1 MSTLRMA
8 PQTENST
15 LCALKCTEN
24 SLAVGAVILERLLR
38 AGLPQGAGISVRHE
52 VEVGEVDLLA
62 WIQAQPS
69 GARAF
74 FRSPDG
80 EREFAWFGAAAVA
93 SEWDAPQIGAWLS
106 DMPEATALSWGA
118 FDGTAGQGEWEQF
131 GVSRITLPLIELCRC
146 GGRTTLAVHVVGSTA
161 PALAALEKLNWARP
175 TASVALLELELED
188 DGDSS
193 AWSESIDAAL
203 AAISTGELE
212 KVVLARQ
219 RRYVAARPIDP
230 FVLLGEL
237 GRREPG
243 AYCIAIEPQPGR
255 AFVSVSPERLFR
267 RSGGLVESPAIAGT
281 CPRGPDHSAD
291 ERLAAR
297 LLASDKNRREH
308 ECVVRRIASALRG
321 VCSSVR
327 LDEHPGI
334 LRLPNLQH
342 LRSIVSGELRRGVSD
357 AAILAALHPTPAVCG
372 EPVDRAAAFIR
383 AHEGFARGLF
393 AGPIGVISA
402 ECTDLAVGI
411 RSALVKGRT
420 LTAIAGAGIVRGSD
434 ADAEWL
440 ETARK
445 LEAYD
450 ALARIGG
457 RTPA

>member
-1 MSTLRMA
+1 MPALRMV
-8 PQTENST
+8 PQTEIPL
-15 LCALKCTEN
+15 LCAPKCAER
-24 SLAVGAVILERLLR
+24 SLADGAVILQRLLR
-38 AGLPQGAGISVRHE
+38 STAAAGADKCVRHE
-52 VEVGEVDLLA
+52 VEVGEVHPLA
-62 WIQAQPS
+62 WVQAQQP

-74 FRSPDG
+74 FRTPGG
-80 EREFAWFGAAAVA
+80 EREYGWLGAAAVA
-93 SEWDAPQIGAWLS
+93 SGWDAPEVGHWLT
-106 DMPEATALSWGA
+106 DMPDATALGWGA
-118 FDGTAGQGEWEQF
+118 FDGGADQDGWEQF
-131 GVSRITLPLIELCRC
+131 GVARITLPLVELCRC
-146 GGRTTLAVHVVGSTA
+146 AGRTTLAVHAVGSPA
-161 PALAALEKLNWARP
+161 HALAALARLEQVR
-175 TASVALLELELED
+175 SVPAAAPLELELED

-230 FVLLGEL
+230 FTLLGEL
-237 GRREPG
+237 ARREPA
-243 AYCIAIEPQPGR
+243 AYHIAIEPVPGMG
-255 AFVSVSPERLFR
+255 FVSVSPERLFR

-281 CPRGPDHSAD
+281 CPRGPDTAAD
-291 ERLAAR
+291 ERLAQR

-308 ECVVRRIASALRG
+308 ECVVRRIASALRE
-321 VCSSVR
+321 VCSAVR
-327 LDEHPGI
+327 VDEQPGI

-342 LRSIVSGELRRGVSD
+342 LRSIVSGELCHGVAD

-393 AGPIGVISA
+393 AGPIGVLSA

-411 RSALVKGRT
+411 RSALIRGRT